1 MWVARHHAN
10 VTTSTNSLWGRVLRL
25 LLGGVLLASGIG
37 KLLDEAGFVEVLRTY
52 QLGLPDVVL
61 WPLAL
66 AVTAVE
72 TVAGSLILVGR
83 RLRLAAW
90 VALVINLVY
99 FVVLTVSLLRGLEL
113 DNCGC
118 FGVYA
123 ARPLRW
129 YSPLEDVVL
138 MAASLLLARLAARDE
153 RG

>member
-1 MWVARHHAN
+1 MRTM
-10 VTTSTNSLWGRVLRL
+10 TTSTSSLWGRVLRL

-37 KLLDEAGFVEVLRTY
+37 KLLDEAGFVDVLRTY

-66 AVTAVE
+66 AVSAVE
-72 TVAGSLILVGR
+72 TVAGSLILLGR
-83 RLRLAAW
+83 RLYLAAW
-90 VALVINLVY
+90 VALAINFVY
-99 FVVLTVSLLRGLEL
+99 FLVLSASLLRGLEL
-113 DNCGC
+113 ANCGC

-129 YSPLEDVVL
+129 YSPIEDVAL
-138 MAASLLLARLAARDE
+138 MAASLLLARLSARDG